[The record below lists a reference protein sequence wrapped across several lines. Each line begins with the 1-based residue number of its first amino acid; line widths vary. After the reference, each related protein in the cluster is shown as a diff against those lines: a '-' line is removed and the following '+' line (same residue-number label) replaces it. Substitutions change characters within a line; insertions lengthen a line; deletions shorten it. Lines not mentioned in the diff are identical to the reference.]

1 MHITLTGTG
10 SPGGDRPD
18 IIATSF
24 ARLLRERIVGTP
36 SRFIAGAR
44 PAGVAL
50 RVDPR
55 ADESEAFEVTVV
67 DAEAR
72 PLLVLGP
79 FGEDDVVAVWRSLAV
94 TSGLPLVLQDGEGAL
109 QTPFPQIGP
118 VRLGDV
124 HVRRLH
130 GLLKGR
136 RPRFLVRRKPSRLPR
151 RPHIHCEREIVG
163 GSAV

>member
-36 SRFIAGAR
+36 SRFAADTGAR

-50 RVDPR
+50 RVEPR
-55 ADESEAFEVTVV
+55 ADESEAFEVAVV

-72 PLLVLGP
+72 PLLLH
-79 FGEDDVVAVWRSLAV
+79 
-94 TSGLPLVLQDGEGAL
+94 LQGAL
-109 QTPFPQIGP
+109 PHRRRVLPP
-118 VRLGDV
+118 AVPRL
-124 HVRRLH
+124 RSEEP
-130 GLLKGR
+130 
-136 RPRFLVRRKPSRLPR
+136 RPP
-151 RPHIHCEREIVG
+151 
-163 GSAV
+163 